1 MGGIRMSNGTEARMI
16 YEGMQE
22 NYAELIDAAEQ
33 GVAMVPIRTA
43 IKLADI
49 GKEVALILVKELAK
63 SEERAQLTRE
73 ISGAFDRM
81 VASIGMSS
89 RY

>member
-1 MGGIRMSNGTEARMI
+1 MSNEREARMI
-16 YEGMQE
+16 YEGMRE
-22 NYAELIDAAEQ
+22 NYAELIDASEN
-33 GVAMVPIRTA
+33 GVTMVPIRTA

-63 SEERAQLTRE
+63 SDERAQLTRE
-73 ISGAFDRM
+73 LSDSFDRM
-81 VASIGMSS
+81 VARMGTSS